1 MNSKNSIDAR
11 ASGVKPK
18 TDIARCSE
26 AAASSQAQAPEHF
39 RIRREI
45 FTFLNSWKELWSQTA
60 QFLVT
65 LCGSDVPWANE
76 SSVSLTDISLLRWR
90 NTINT
95 AGYQV
100 RT

>member
-39 RIRREI
+39 RICREI
-45 FTFLNSWKELWSQTA
+45 FTHTFLNSWKKRRHGRNCILARPRAGRGLLSHLWDTLPS
-60 QFLVT
+60 VT
-65 LCGSDVPWANE
+65 H
-76 SSVSLTDISLLRWR
+76 
-90 NTINT
+90 
-95 AGYQV
+95 
-100 RT
+100 

>member
-39 RIRREI
+39 RICREI
-45 FTFLNSWKELWSQTA
+45 FTHTFLNSWKKTLVA
-60 QFLVT
+60 NKLPKFLVRNHPK
-65 LCGSDVPWANE
+65 CAGST
-76 SSVSLTDISLLRWR
+76 S
-90 NTINT
+90 TIFD
-95 AGYQV
+95 YFLV
-100 RT
+100 

>member
-18 TDIARCSE
+18 SDIARCSE

-39 RIRREI
+39 RICREI
-45 FTFLNSWKELWSQTA
+45 FTHTFLNSWKKTLVELHSRPA
-60 QFLVT
+60 ARRGPPLAPVGHSAE
-65 LCGSDVPWANE
+65 CH
-76 SSVSLTDISLLRWR
+76 SLISLS
-90 NTINT
+90 
-95 AGYQV
+95 AGGTVPV

>member
-11 ASGVKPK
+11 ASGVQPK

-45 FTFLNSWKELWSQTA
+45 FTFLNSWKN
-60 QFLVT
+60 
-65 LCGSDVPWANE
+65 CGRK
-76 SSVSLTDISLLRWR
+76 LR
-90 NTINT
+90 NF
-95 AGYQV
+95 
-100 RT
+100 